1 MQLKKIIQ
9 AYNGKAIYQ
18 FNNLLTYRHFHKVYL
33 SIFLIFTIICIGVG
47 GFIIIEHY
55 NFLDA
60 LYMTIITV
68 ATVGFQEVH
77 PLDEQGKMFTVF
89 LIITSFG
96 TFAYAVT
103 SISKYVIDGEFNL
116 YFKNLKVNAAIQ
128 KLENHVIICGFGR
141 NGKQAAHVLKKHK
154 TRFVVIE
161 NKKDIIATINHQ
173 YSDLVMEGDATQD
186 EVLLKAGINKAKALI
201 TTLPFDADNLFI
213 VLSARTLNPKLT
225 IISRASED
233 NSDKKLKVAGANNV
247 IMPDKLGGAH
257 MASLVM
263 KPDVM
268 EFVDYITGQGTD
280 NIRLEEITFDTLKQ
294 VYQNKTIRD
303 LEVRNKSG
311 ANIIGFKTAQG
322 EYVINP
328 SPDTKIIPD
337 AKLFVLGT
345 TEQIIKLKELFV

>member
-1 MQLKKIIQ
+1 M
-9 AYNGKAIYQ
+9 
-18 FNNLLTYRHFHKVYL
+18 FSYRHFSKIYISLALLV
-33 SIFLIFTIICIGVG
+33 LIVCIGVV
-47 GFIIIEHY
+47 GFISIEGY
-55 NFLDA
+55 RFLDA
-60 LYMTIITV
+60 FYMTIITV

-77 PLDEQGKMFTVF
+77 PLSDNGKLFTAF

-103 SISKYVIDGEFNL
+103 SISKYIVDGEFQQ
-116 YFKNLKVNAAIQ
+116 YFKNYKVSSSIE
-128 KLENHVIICGFGR
+128 KLENHVIICGYGR
-141 NGKQAAHVLKKHK
+141 NGRQAAHVLKKHD

-161 NKKDIIATINHQ
+161 QKKEIVTTINHK
-173 YSDLVMEGDATQD
+173 YSDLVLEGDATLD
-186 EVLLKAGINKAKALI
+186 EVLLKAGIAKAKALI
-201 TTLPFDADNLFI
+201 TTLPIDADNLFI

-233 NSDKKLKVAGANNV
+233 NSDQKIKLAGANNV

-268 EFVDYITGQGTD
+268 EFVDYITGQGGD
-280 NIRLEEITFDTLKQ
+280 NIRLEEITFANLSS

-303 LEVRNKSG
+303 LEIRNKSG

-328 SPDTKIIPD
+328 SADTVIIPD

-345 TEQIIKLKELFV
+345 IEQIQKLKELFV

>member
-1 MQLKKIIQ
+1 M
-9 AYNGKAIYQ
+9 
-18 FNNLLTYRHFHKVYL
+18 FSYRHFPKIYFSL
-33 SIFLIFTIICIGVG
+33 GLIFLIVCIGIG
-47 GFIIIEHY
+47 GFIIIEGY

-60 LYMTIITV
+60 FYMTVITV

-77 PLDEQGKMFTVF
+77 PLSQGGRLFTAF

-96 TFAYAVT
+96 TFAYAVS
-103 SISKYVIDGEFNL
+103 SITKYVVDGEFNQ
-116 YFKNLKVNAAIQ
+116 YFKNLKVSVAID

-141 NGKQAAHVLKKHK
+141 NGKQAAHVLKKHN

-161 NKKDIIATINHQ
+161 RKKEVVETITHK
-173 YSDLVMEGDATQD
+173 YSNLVLEGDATLD
-186 EVLLKAGINKAKALI
+186 EVLLKAGIERAKALI
-201 TTLPFDADNLFI
+201 TTLPLDADNLFI
-213 VLSARTLNPKLT
+213 VLTARTLHPKLT

-233 NSDKKLKVAGANNV
+233 NSDKKLKLAGADNI

-268 EFVDYITGQGTD
+268 EFVDYITGQGGD
-280 NIRLEEITFDTLKQ
+280 NIRLEEITFDNLSET
-294 VYQNKTIRD
+294 YQNKTIRD
-303 LEVRNKSG
+303 LEVRNISG
-311 ANIIGFKTAQG
+311 AKIIGFKTAQG

-328 SPDTKIIPD
+328 SADTKIIPD

-345 TEQIIKLKELFV
+345 TEQITKLKELFV